1 MKLEVNKQYLDRIG
15 VKWIIDYVGKHWA
28 SGHDAD
34 CEVRMWRIDGTWNAT
49 GEASKDLISEY
60 TEPEFVPWET
70 PQEVPA
76 RAWFRRKNHP
86 NDWVQVYQITRK
98 KESEDIII
106 NPATLCPVSQ
116 IELLRDFEHSIDNGV
131 TWLPCGKG
139 KK

>member
-1 MKLEVNKQYLDRIG
+1 MKLQVGKQYLDRRG
-15 VKWIIDYVGKHWA
+15 DKWTIDYVGREFAPGHNVTGDVRTWCDDGKWA
-28 SGHDAD
+28 RGSILP
-34 CEVRMWRIDGTWNAT
+34 E
-49 GEASKDLISEY
+49 DLISEY

-76 RAWFRRKNHP
+76 RAWFRRKDRP

-98 KESEDIII
+98 KESEDMII

-116 IELLRDFEHSIDNGV
+116 IELLRDFEHSLDNGV